1 MTRKILILLLT
12 VVTPIGWSYP
22 IDGHD
27 YTHIQRLKYTN
38 ALRLPPGARLPLS
51 DVLPSGDGI
60 TSLPDADSKL
70 SARIKSALGDH
81 ASNYSVAVLDISDH
95 DQPLYAAHNENHI
108 ANIGSV
114 GKFLVLFAL
123 FDKLA
128 RLYPDDIEAR
138 ERVLRDSSITVND
151 WIVHDSHTVPIVDAD
166 SGEPARRKLHIGDR
180 GNLWEFLDWMASASS
195 NAAASMVV
203 QQVILLEHFGR
214 DYPAE
219 PSVTRRFL
227 EQSSPGELGE
237 LWLAAMQRPL
247 EAAGFDTGRI
257 RQGSPF
263 TATAKRYV
271 SGTSSVGNVR
281 DLVRL
286 LNLIEAER
294 FVDPWSS
301 RETKRLLYMTERRI
315 RYASHPALNN
325 AAVYFKSGSYY
336 SCEPEPDFLCRK
348 YRGNRINRLASIAII
363 ESPADSPALRYM
375 VAVMS
380 NVLYVNSAVAHQT
393 LAMRIHR
400 LIEAQHQSQSLQES
414 PEAASPYPS
423 PISHEDTLSGTP

>member
-12 VVTPIGWSYP
+12 AVTPIGWSYP

-60 TSLPDADSKL
+60 SSLPAADNKL

-81 ASNYSVAVLDISDH
+81 ASNYSVAVLDISDP

-138 ERVLRDSSITVND
+138 EHVLRGSSITAND

-203 QQVILLEHFGR
+203 QQVILLEHFGHA
-214 DYPAE
+214 YPAE
-219 PSVTRRFL
+219 PDITRRFL
-227 EQSSPGELGE
+227 EQSSSGELGE
-237 LWLAAMQRPL
+237 LWLAAMKRPL
-247 EAAGFDTGRI
+247 QEAGFDTDRI

-263 TATAKRYV
+263 TATAKRRV

-315 RYASHPALNN
+315 RYASHPALNE

-336 SCEPEPDFLCRK
+336 SCEPEPDFVCRK
-348 YRGNRINRLASIAII
+348 YMGNRINRLASIAII
-363 ESPADSPALRYM
+363 ESPARNPELRYI

-393 LAMRIHR
+393 LALRIHR
-400 LIEAQHQSQSLQES
+400 LIKAQHPAQPQ
-414 PEAASPYPS
+414 PETPEMTSVL
-423 PISHEDTLSGTP
+423 PIHPDSAQNGIP

>member
-1 MTRKILILLLT
+1 MKKQTLIFLLA
-12 VVTPIGWSYP
+12 VITPPGWGYP
-22 IDGHD
+22 IDGYD
-27 YTHIQRLKYTN
+27 YTHIQRLEYTN
-38 ALRLPPGARLPLS
+38 PLQLPAGARLS
-51 DVLPSGDGI
+51 MVKVLPSGNGVGE
-60 TSLPDADSKL
+60 LPESDTEL
-70 SARIKSALGDH
+70 SAKIRSFLGEH
-81 ASNYSVAVLDISDH
+81 ASNYSVAVLDISDP
-95 DQPLYAAHNENHI
+95 DRPRYAAHNENHI

-138 ERVLRDSSITVND
+138 ERVLRETTVTADN
-151 WIVHDSHTVPIVDAD
+151 WIEHDSHTVPIVEPG
-166 SGEPARRKLHIGDR
+166 SGKIAKRRLQTGDT
-180 GNLWEFLDWMASASS
+180 GNLWEYLDWMASASS

-219 PSVTRRFL
+219 PDVTRRFL

-247 EAAGFDTGRI
+247 NAAGFDTGRI

-263 TATAKRYV
+263 TATAKRYI

-286 LNLIEAER
+286 LNLIEAEE
-294 FVDPWSS
+294 FVDAWSS
-301 RETKRLLYMTERRI
+301 REAKRLLYMTQRRI

-336 SCEPEPDFLCRK
+336 SCEPEPDFVCRK
-348 YRGNRINRLASIAII
+348 YMGNRINRLASIAII
-363 ESPADSPALRYM
+363 ESPADGPTLRYM

-400 LIEAQHQSQSLQES
+400 LMEARHQAQSLQEN
-414 PEAASPYPS
+414 PDAASPYPS
-423 PISHEDTLSGTP
+423 AIPHEDALSGTP